1 MSTSNNVQLYDSDT
15 DEEELDSRQLEV
27 LWALSECES
36 ATYSFQGLRRRL
48 GFHQEMLSRT
58 LDRLEDQHLVVKTND
73 GYQINP
79 EATFHLGYD
88 FETTP
93 IETQVVEATLPAEI
107 EVSFLLKTLRGRWFH
122 EMRWLGYSE
131 AHSGLTLSWITED
144 GRIQLRVKMLK
155 SKLTISTLCRSEKD
169 RERATKSAFELF
181 DFVTRVAGKN
191 QIPSRDQVPN

>member
-27 LWALSECES
+27 LGALSECES

-73 GYQINP
+73 GYRINP

-88 FETTP
+88 FEITP

-107 EVSFLLKTLRGRWFH
+107 EVSFLLKTLRGRWFR
-122 EMRWLGYSE
+122 ELRWLGYSE

-155 SKLTISTLCRSEKD
+155 SKLAISTLCRSEKD
-169 RERATKSAFELF
+169 RERAIKSAFELF
-181 DFVTRVAGKN
+181 DFVTRVAGKS
-191 QIPSRDQVPN
+191 QIPLRDQVPN